1 MNLNQFLQLPP
12 GVVLGVVVMM
22 WPAIWAAALVT
33 VALAGD
39 LMRQTKRAAVG
50 AVAQDRLIRR

>member
-1 MNLNQFLQLPP
+1 MNVNEFLQLPP

-39 LMRQTKRAAVG
+39 LMRQTRKAAVA